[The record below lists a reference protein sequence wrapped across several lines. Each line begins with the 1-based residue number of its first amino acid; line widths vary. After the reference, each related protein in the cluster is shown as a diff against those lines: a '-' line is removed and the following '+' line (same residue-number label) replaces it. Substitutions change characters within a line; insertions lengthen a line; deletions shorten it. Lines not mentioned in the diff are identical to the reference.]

1 MGVETVSTV
10 GLGIDGTSTR
20 AVTGEIT
27 VKWNDLVEKADDV
40 GGVSTVDGSTK
51 ESQSD
56 DANILGANMAQTAA
70 VLLTAL
76 MTALF

>member
-1 MGVETVSTV
+1 METLSTV

-20 AVTGEIT
+20 AVTSEIT
-27 VKWNDLVEKADDV
+27 VKWNDLAEKADVDEISIV
-40 GGVSTVDGSTK
+40 DDSTTK
-51 ESQSD
+51 ESESD
-56 DANILGANMAQTAA
+56 DANILGSNQVQTAA